1 MADSTIESRSGWVTG
16 VVFLVALQGALYRSL
31 LPFYRAHG
39 QLAARTALGCALLVV
54 LVGVAYV
61 RARREVKLR
70 SERWRSVGIARLGAG
85 IVALLTYV
93 YL

>member
-39 QLAARTALGCALLVV
+39 QLADRTALGCALLRC
-54 LVGVAYV
+54 LSRGGV
-61 RARREVKLR
+61 RPR
-70 SERWRSVGIARLGAG
+70 SP
-85 IVALLTYV
+85 
-93 YL
+93 